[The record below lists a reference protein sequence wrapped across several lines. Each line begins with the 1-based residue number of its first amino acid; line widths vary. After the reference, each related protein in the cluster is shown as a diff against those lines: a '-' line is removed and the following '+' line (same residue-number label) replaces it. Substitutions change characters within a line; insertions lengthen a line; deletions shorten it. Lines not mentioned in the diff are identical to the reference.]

1 MEDRFQ
7 NLISELKSASPSG
20 QDILCEE
27 ILQIGQS
34 NPSEAASIL
43 KRLLKFER
51 LNLQWLLEEVI
62 ETLDPPPTTKSDE
75 ELDDPSKR
83 ALRSS
88 ELELVYND
96 PRGIRLYKSNVD
108 SRWMLIQIDP
118 QTGMP
123 MQQELQPDQAEM
135 IKQQLGGSPYWVK
148 PEYSAPAPSTEDPAP
163 KQQAEAGYDVIYEDP
178 SGVQIHK
185 SQDSDEWIMTRPDPV
200 SGAPTKQNLSPSM
213 IQSLKVQLADSP
225 YWLKKIT

>member
-62 ETLDPPPTTKSDE
+62 ETLLPPEKVP
-75 ELDDPSKR
+75 
-83 ALRSS
+83 
-88 ELELVYND
+88 
-96 PRGIRLYKSNVD
+96 
-108 SRWMLIQIDP
+108 
-118 QTGMP
+118 
-123 MQQELQPDQAEM
+123 QELMQRLVA
-135 IKQQLGGSPYWVK
+135 
-148 PEYSAPAPSTEDPAP
+148 
-163 KQQAEAGYDVIYEDP
+163 
-178 SGVQIHK
+178 SGELQ
-185 SQDSDEWIMTRPDPV
+185 RN
-200 SGAPTKQNLSPSM
+200 G
-213 IQSLKVQLADSP
+213 
-225 YWLKKIT
+225 